1 MPFFVDFKSA
11 FDTVWR
17 DGLFYKM
24 KLMGIDGNI
33 LQLLQN
39 MYQQVQYCVKLNGK
53 VSKPF
58 NSSIGVKQGC
68 VFSPLLFNMYVSDIP
83 DIFDDACHP
92 VTVNSLTTNSML
104 FVDDLVLLSES
115 AEGIQRCLGKLEN
128 YCLQWGLTINQDK
141 TKVIIFNKGGKK
153 LQKFKFYVNDSEI
166 EIAQSYCY
174 LGIIF
179 SSCGTFNRA
188 ISALHDKARKAFF
201 ALKQMETSQHPLL
214 TISLFDKLVLPIMTY
229 AVEVWGP
236 FLLHKSKC
244 AKSCSLKSTLEHQV
258 LEKLNLHLCKY
269 LLGVS
274 RKSTNDAV
282 RWEMGRLP
290 ILLLTVKRWFSF
302 ANHAFCSP
310 NDSFLKISLIS
321 NNPAADELEQFS
333 WRSRLLQTLEVS
345 NLIAY
350 PDVPLLSLFHSD
362 IGTECRNRLS
372 SLYIQGWR
380 DSIDKIG
387 NQSTGHKLQT
397 YSKIKDYFG
406 MENYILLLPV
416 AKRRHFTK
424 LKISAHH
431 LSIERGGYTR
441 PVTPRH
447 ERYCFDCNEM
457 MIGDEFHFMLK
468 CPKYAWER
476 SKMFQ
481 QLSEVCNLAND
492 GDFDTF
498 VTLMQHCH
506 GDTEVASIVC
516 NFVKDCFTCS

>member
-1 MPFFVDFKSA
+1 MAWCHQATRHYLSQCWPRSMSPYGVIRPWWVNMF
-11 FDTVWR
+11 WPR
-17 DGLFYKM
+17 HP
-24 KLMGIDGNI
+24 IP
-33 LQLLQN
+33 QLL
-39 MYQQVQYCVKLNGK
+39 MIWYG
-53 VSKPF
+53 
-58 NSSIGVKQGC
+58 
-68 VFSPLLFNMYVSDIP
+68 
-83 DIFDDACHP
+83 
-92 VTVNSLTTNSML
+92 
-104 FVDDLVLLSES
+104 
-115 AEGIQRCLGKLEN
+115 
-128 YCLQWGLTINQDK
+128 
-141 TKVIIFNKGGKK
+141 IIFNKGGKK
-153 LQKFKFYVNDSEI
+153 FKKFKFYVNDSEI

-174 LGIIF
+174 LGIVF

-236 FLLHKSKC
+236 FLLNKSKC

-282 RWEMGRLP
+282 RGEMGRLP

-310 NDSFLKISLIS
+310 NDSFLKKSLIS

-333 WRSRLLQTLEVS
+333 WRSHLLQTLEVS
-345 NLIAY
+345 HLIAH
-350 PDVPLLSLFHSD
+350 PDVPFLSLFQSD
-362 IGTECRNRLS
+362 IGTECQNRLS
-372 SLYIQGWR
+372 ALYIQGWR

-397 YSKIKDYFG
+397 YSKIKDNFG

-416 AKRRHFTK
+416 AQRRHFTK

-431 LSIERGGYTR
+431 LSIERGRYTR

-447 ERYCFDCNEM
+447 ERYCVDCNEM
-457 MIGDEFHFMLK
+457 MIGDDRVPLHAQV
-468 CPKYAWER
+468 PKIR
-476 SKMFQ
+476 MGK
-481 QLSEVCNLAND
+481 
-492 GDFDTF
+492 G
-498 VTLMQHCH
+498 
-506 GDTEVASIVC
+506 
-516 NFVKDCFTCS
+516 

>member
-1 MPFFVDFKSA
+1 
-11 FDTVWR
+11 
-17 DGLFYKM
+17 M
-24 KLMGIDGNI
+24 KLMGIDGNK

-68 VFSPLLFNMYVSDIP
+68 VLSPLLFNMYVSDIP

-104 FVDDLVLLSES
+104 FADDLVLLSES
-115 AEGIQRCLGKLEN
+115 AEGIQRCLGKLKN
-128 YCLQWGLTINQDK
+128 YCHQWGLTINQDK
-141 TKVIIFNKGGKK
+141 TKVIIFNKGSKK
-153 LQKFKFYVNDSEI
+153 LKKFKFYVNDSEI

-179 SSCGTFNRA
+179 FSCGTFNRA

-236 FLLHKSKC
+236 FLLNKSKC

-282 RWEMGRLP
+282 RGEMGRLP

-310 NDSFLKISLIS
+310 NDSFLKKSLIS

-350 PDVPLLSLFHSD
+350 PDVPLLSLFH
-362 IGTECRNRLS
+362 
-372 SLYIQGWR
+372 
-380 DSIDKIG
+380 
-387 NQSTGHKLQT
+387 
-397 YSKIKDYFG
+397 
-406 MENYILLLPV
+406 
-416 AKRRHFTK
+416 
-424 LKISAHH
+424 
-431 LSIERGGYTR
+431 
-441 PVTPRH
+441 
-447 ERYCFDCNEM
+447 
-457 MIGDEFHFMLK
+457 
-468 CPKYAWER
+468 
-476 SKMFQ
+476 
-481 QLSEVCNLAND
+481 
-492 GDFDTF
+492 
-498 VTLMQHCH
+498 
-506 GDTEVASIVC
+506 
-516 NFVKDCFTCS
+516 